1 MELVQCAATLVH
13 VSRFCERRP
22 PACFQAAFLAKRRL
36 RAILPITPN
45 PVSNIA
51 SVPGSALA
59 AAWTASCADPVTVFR
74 PLPTTLPSTILFRVP
89 SMSLIVISS
98 RGSDP
103 IVWSLLTLL
112 ATVCNDD
119 RVDCSAC
126 ALAPPEWPVAAKEAD
141 AAEYNSKD
149 KAVNVWNFMV
159 SPSCVDKQKYWWDA
173 TTRVF
178 PSR

>member
-13 VSRFCERRP
+13 VSRFCERIPR
-22 PACFQAAFLAKRRL
+22 ACFQAAFLAKRRL
-36 RAILPITPN
+36 RTILPITPN

-59 AAWTASCADPVTVFR
+59 AAWTASCADPATAFR
-74 PLPTTLPSTILFRVP
+74 LLPAWFLTTLLFPVT
-89 SMSLIVISS
+89 SMSLTVSSS

-103 IVWSLLTLL
+103 IVWPPLTLL
-112 ATVCNDD
+112 ATVCTDD

-126 ALAPPEWPVAAKEAD
+126 ALAPPEWPVAAKEAG

-149 KAVNVWNFMV
+149 KAVKVWNFMV
-159 SPSCVDKQKYWWDA
+159 SPSCVDKQKYWLNA